1 MQRFTMMTRVIGVA
15 LGVVIALV
23 ALASASAQQEPP
35 FRYYGDGTDGD
46 MVTAHD
52 AMGEELGSSTVSGGS
67 WYIDVDRD
75 EAAGATFTINGEATT
90 AELSAQTTDSARVAL
105 TIVEVM
111 EEPADC
117 PDDSMMEGDDDSM
130 MEDDDSMMEGD
141 DDAMMSD
148 DCPDDSMMDD
158 DDSMMDDDDSMLDE
172 DDSMMDGED
181 VGYPGTGT
189 GGLAGTSGISAGL
202 IGLLIA
208 LGAAAIAGLG
218 LRRVRNRA

>member
-1 MQRFTMMTRVIGVA
+1 MQRFGLMAKLITVA
-15 LGVVIALV
+15 LGVVIALA
-23 ALASASAQQEPP
+23 ALASADAQQEPP

-46 MVTAHD
+46 VIVAHD
-52 AMGEELGSSTVSGGS
+52 GMGNELGSATVSGGQ

-75 EAAGATFTINGEATT
+75 EAAGAMFTVNGEAAT
-90 AELSAQTTDSARVAL
+90 ATLSSQASDSARVTL
-105 TIVEVM
+105 TVEVM
-111 EEPADC
+111 EAPADC

-181 VGYPGTGT
+181 VGMPATGT
-189 GGLAGTSGISAGL
+189 GGLAGNSGVSAGL

-208 LGAAAIAGLG
+208 LAAAAIAGLG

>member
-1 MQRFTMMTRVIGVA
+1 MMTRVIGVA
-15 LGVVIALV
+15 LGVVIALA
-23 ALASASAQQEPP
+23 ALASANAQQEPP

-52 AMGEELGSSTVSGGS
+52 SMGEELGSSTVSGGS

-90 AELSAQTTDSARVAL
+90 AELSAQTSDSARVTL

-117 PDDSMMEGDDDSM
+117 PDDSMMDEGSDDSM
-130 MEDDDSMMEGD
+130 MEGDDDSMMEGD
-141 DDAMMSD
+141 DDSMMSD

-158 DDSMMDDDDSMLDE
+158 DQSMMGDDESMLDE
-172 DDSMMDGED
+172 DTTMDHGDD
-181 VGYPGTGT
+181 VGMPSTGS
-189 GGLAGTSGISAGL
+189 GGLAGTSGVSAGL

>member
-15 LGVVIALV
+15 LGVVIALA
-23 ALASASAQQEPP
+23 ALASANAQQEPP

-52 AMGEELGSSTVSGGS
+52 SMGDELGSSTVSGGS

-90 AELSAQTTDSARVAL
+90 AELSAQTSDSARVTL

-117 PDDSMMEGDDDSM
+117 PDDSMMEGDGDSMMEDDSMSEDGDSMAADCPDDSM
-130 MEDDDSMMEGD
+130 MEDDESMMGD
-141 DDAMMSD
+141 DE
-148 DCPDDSMMDD
+148 
-158 DDSMMDDDDSMLDE
+158 SMLDE
-172 DDSMMDGED
+172 DTTMDHGDD
-181 VGYPGTGT
+181 VGMPSTGS
-189 GGLAGTSGISAGL
+189 GGLAATSGVSAGL

-208 LGAAAIAGLG
+208 LGAAAVAGLG

>member
-46 MVTAHD
+46 IVTAHD
-52 AMGEELGSSTVSGGS
+52 SMGEELGSSTVSGGS

-90 AELSAQTTDSARVAL
+90 AVLSAQTTDSARVAL
-105 TIVEVM
+105 TVVEVM

-117 PDDSMMEGDDDSM
+117 PDESMMEGDDDSM
-130 MEDDDSMMEGD
+130 MEDDSMSEDGDSM
-141 DDAMMSD
+141 AA

-158 DDSMMDDDDSMLDE
+158 DDESMMSDE

-181 VGYPGTGT
+181 VGMPSTGS
-189 GGLAGTSGISAGL
+189 GGLAGDSGVSAGL